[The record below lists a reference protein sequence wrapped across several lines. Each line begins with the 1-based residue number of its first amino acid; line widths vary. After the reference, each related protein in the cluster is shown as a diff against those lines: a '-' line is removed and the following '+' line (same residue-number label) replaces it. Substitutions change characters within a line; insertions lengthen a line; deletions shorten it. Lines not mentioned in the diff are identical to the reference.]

1 MTVHAST
8 IVELA
13 EMRAFLNIT
22 DSTMTDKDTL
32 IESLL
37 DAYNDMIEDYLGVP
51 CINSTYTAE
60 KYDGDGTD
68 TLFLK
73 RYPIVSV
80 TSLTLDAAVMAA
92 ADYLIYAD
100 KGFIRYDNGI
110 FTKDYQNIS
119 ITYVAG
125 HGAARTNVSNV
136 LKLALKTW
144 VARVYKAE
152 IVDFSQRFDES
163 SLANIKS
170 QMMPWDVKQMLEPYT
185 CRRWGR

>member
-1 MTVHAST
+1 MTVKATT

-13 EMRAFLNIT
+13 DIRSFLGIPT
-22 DSTMTDKDTL
+22 AQTAKDPL
-32 IESLL
+32 LESAL
-37 DAYNDMIEDYLGVP
+37 DAYNKMIEDYLCVP
-51 CINSTYTAE
+51 MINLTYTAE

-73 RYPIVSV
+73 HYPIVSV
-80 TSLTLDAAVMAA
+80 TTLTLDGTAIVA
-92 ADYLIYAD
+92 ADYLIYSTE
-100 KGFIRYDNGI
+100 GFIRYDDGI

-119 ITYVAG
+119 ITYSAG
-125 HGAARTNVSNV
+125 HGATRADVSDA

-144 VARVYKAE
+144 VARVFKAE
-152 IVDFSQRFDES
+152 NIDFSQRFDES

-170 QMMPWDVKQMLEPYT
+170 QMMPWDVKQMIESYR